1 MNGPRFTGMTMIIAA
16 AIVDISGGS
25 GGVIALRSPT
35 AAV

>member
-1 MNGPRFTGMTMIIAA
+1 MIMIIAA

-25 GGVIALRSPT
+25 GGVIALRSPA